1 VLQENMN
8 IVLLKDTNISE
19 KDVHLEAHIF
29 WMIFPL
35 QLNVE
40 RMLRRRRGEYNLI
53 IKGQTAEISI

>member
-1 VLQENMN
+1 MN
-8 IVLLKDTNISE
+8 IMLLKDTNISE

-29 WMIFPL
+29 WIIFPL

-40 RMLRRRRGEYNLI
+40 RMLRRRRGGEYNLI